1 MCLLLGDNLLEVESK
16 LLSLENVT
24 VNSAGLTGSRRNA
37 GVESASTELSL
48 DGRVELGIS
57 LSGSNGSL
65 VSLSNDGLLL
75 ASLLLAER
83 LAVVGLVPLSE
94 RSGINL
100 DNGRLGQSVGSDKL
114 VVGGVERDTEDSGL
128 SGGSLRAPGEVA
140 GLDSDGSELLVT
152 TTGSDGVDSLGAD
165 SGDGTLSTA
174 LELSLLVDGDTLGA
188 GVGSLVSGVSRNT
201 HGCRGV
207 LRIGGRFD
215 FCQRWEQS
223 FRVSFSESSH
233 KVTCDSELIWTFEY

>member
-16 LLSLENVT
+16 LLTLENVT

-37 GVESASTELSL
+37 GVKSASTELSL
-48 DGRVELGIS
+48 NGGVELGIS
-57 LSGSNGSL
+57 LSGSDGSL

-75 ASLLLAER
+75 ASLLLAES
-83 LAVVGLVPLSE
+83 LSVVGLVPLSE
-94 RSGINL
+94 GGSIDL
-100 DNGRLGQSVGSDKL
+100 DDGRLGQSVGSDQL

-128 SGGSLRAPGEVA
+128 SGGALRAPREVT
-140 GLDSDGSELLVT
+140 GLNSDGSELLVST
-152 TTGSDGVDSLGAD
+152 SGSDGVDSLGSD
-165 SGDGTLSTA
+165 SGDGTLSAT

-207 LRIGGRFD
+207 LRFGGRFD
-215 FCQRWEQS
+215 FLSEVGAEFPSFLFRKQS
-223 FRVSFSESSH
+223 QSH
-233 KVTCDSELIWTFEY
+233 V